1 MRNIGMTGG
10 IGSGKNQV
18 ADIFNQLGFY
28 TIDSDISSRKVME
41 KGEAAYEKIVSF
53 FGSDILDENDNI
65 LRKKLGDIV
74 FSDKAKLKTLEN
86 IVHPAIYEY
95 ERKERSKI
103 YGKDDKAVV
112 ITHAALIIE
121 SGSIDKYDALI
132 VISCPDELQVE
143 RVMQRDNFSEE
154 KARNIVAHQMPN
166 EERLKYADKYAD
178 FIIDNSSTLDDLYNE
193 VKRVHNLI
201 TQINYGKKHNK

>member
-53 FGSDILDENDNI
+53 FGCDILDENDNI

-166 EERLKYADKYAD
+166 EERLKYAD

-201 TQINYGKKHNK
+201 TQINYGEKHTTKI

>member
-74 FSDKAKLKTLEN
+74 FNDKAKLKTLEN

-103 YGKDDKAVV
+103 YGKDNKAVV

-166 EERLKYADKYAD
+166 EERLKYAD

-201 TQINYGKKHNK
+201 TQINYGEKHN

>member
-166 EERLKYADKYAD
+166 EERLKYAD

-201 TQINYGKKHNK
+201 TQINYGEKHNK

>member
-103 YGKDDKAVV
+103 YGRDDKAVV

-166 EERLKYADKYAD
+166 EERLKYAD

-201 TQINYGKKHNK
+201 TQINYGEKHTTKI

>member
-166 EERLKYADKYAD
+166 EERLKYAD